1 MLRSV
6 RLFLSGSTKYL
17 FLDRECVRSRPT
29 CRGFLPVEIG
39 QEAKEAGECFPIA
52 KPKKS
57 KPTRTKPIAS
67 KKKKKSVNI

>member
-1 MLRSV
+1 MNEIFV
-6 RLFLSGSTKYL
+6 
-17 FLDRECVRSRPT
+17 LDRECVRSRPT

-57 KPTRTKPIAS
+57 KPTRTKTIAS
-67 KKKKKSVNI
+67 KKKKKV